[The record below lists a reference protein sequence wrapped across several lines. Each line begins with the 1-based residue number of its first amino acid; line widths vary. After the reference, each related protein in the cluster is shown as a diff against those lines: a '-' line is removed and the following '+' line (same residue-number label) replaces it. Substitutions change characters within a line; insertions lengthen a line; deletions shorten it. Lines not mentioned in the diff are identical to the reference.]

1 MSFAFKGGDQLKPA
15 RIRARPASGASPR
28 TGASTGEGSAG
39 ANGKTAPALNGNHRG
54 QKDGEA
60 KAVPPPSRPT
70 SYSTRAPG
78 GHVQTKAAAAKF
90 AHRLRPI
97 EGLDTALPGE
107 HHGETA
113 DARGPGLGQGQ
124 QQSERA
130 MRMVSVRSSLPPAMR
145 QAEVAQRQAAAQT
158 AVKSAPGEDERR
170 ARMSTPPVVGVSS
183 RLLAPTAASAARS
196 VTSSRRVAPK
206 GRGGMI

>member
-1 MSFAFKGGDQLKPA
+1 MSDRQSVMSFAFKGGDQLKPA
-15 RIRARPASGASPR
+15 RVRARPASGVLPRSTREASADAA
-28 TGASTGEGSAG
+28 GASGS
-39 ANGKTAPALNGNHRG
+39 RRE
-54 QKDGEA
+54 QKDGDA
-60 KAVPPPSRPT
+60 KAMPPPNRPT
-70 SYSTRAPG
+70 SYSTRTPG
-78 GHVQTKAAAAKF
+78 GHVQTKAATAKF

-113 DARGPGLGQGQ
+113 DARGQGQGQGQ

-130 MRMVSVRSSLPPAMR
+130 KRMVSVRSSLPPAMR
-145 QAEVAQRQAAAQT
+145 RAEVAQRQAVTQT
-158 AVKSAPGEDERR
+158 AAKSAPGEDERR

-196 VTSSRRVAPK
+196 VTSSRRGAPK